1 MSLTPSTPRESSASN
16 LSLNKQV
23 ILDEDEYTE
32 GLSRIIARDFFPTLN
47 HLTAANE
54 YLSAL
59 ESQDPSLINASIR
72 TLQDLGPT
80 PLVRHGQT
88 QTPLRTP
95 ARNGSQSGPNKRRR
109 YDEDLSLDEY
119 QARYTSEDNASFTEI
134 LDDEN
139 KKRRE
144 RFKWAFEAQRRVM
157 DGKLIEDT
165 KRERMLLEGTG
176 ESDARGVGVRPGVRG
191 HITIEKPDILLITQG
206 PKDEAEADEMSQ
218 EKEDA
223 TPEEPSEMKNV
234 MDSTQDDRTPYVSAW
249 KFKARNSL
257 MFAPDADESPYHP
270 PTNPSIPKPVTEGIR
285 EPKSITYSATRLPS
299 PPPESSPEQMVP
311 PSPTRSRID
320 AAISGV
326 RYIPSGE
333 REEGAAGPNGYN
345 YVPTVPSP
353 SPDQLGPAA
362 LKELMTMGTLLST
375 PRLLSSTRDG
385 DQAPMDDVQATP
397 FRINPPSRRE
407 QTGHRLSMKAGKSI
421 REKAA
426 LLAGGS
432 KTPRAKGDMAPP
444 SAGMTPRRTAANL
457 TPAARNL
464 LARSTGQKETSTPLR
479 PSIGGSIFDGSSKSS
494 KGVERDLKNVK
505 WTPSPMTRR

>member
-1 MSLTPSTPRESSASN
+1 KWWQARNEGADGACDLPLTMSLTPSTSRESSTSN
-16 LSLNKQV
+16 VSVNKQI
-23 ILDEDEYTE
+23 ILEEDEYTE

-59 ESQDPSLINASIR
+59 ESQDPSLINNSIR

-109 YDEDLSLDEY
+109 YEEDLSLDEY

-134 LDDEN
+134 LDEEN

-144 RFKWAFEAQRRVM
+144 RFKWAFEAQRKVM
-157 DGKLIEDT
+157 DGRLIEDT

-176 ESDARGVGVRPGVRG
+176 ENDAR
-191 HITIEKPDILLITQG
+191 G
-206 PKDEAEADEMSQ
+206 PKDEAETEEVLQ
-218 EKEDA
+218 EKEDVIL
-223 TPEEPSEMKNV
+223 EESSETKDV
-234 MDSTQDDRTPYVSAW
+234 MGPTQDDRTPYVSAW
-249 KFKARNSL
+249 KFKARNNL

-270 PTNPSIPKPVTEGIR
+270 PANPSIPKAVTEGIR
-285 EPKSITYSATRLPS
+285 EPKSITHSATRLPS
-299 PPPESSPEQMVP
+299 PPPETSPEQIVP

-326 RYIPSGE
+326 RYVPSGE

-345 YVPTVPSP
+345 YVPTIPSP

-375 PRLLSSTRDG
+375 PRLLSSARDG
-385 DQAPMDDVQATP
+385 DQAPMDDIQATP
-397 FRINPPSRRE
+397 FRINAPSRRE
-407 QTGHRLSMKAGKSI
+407 QTGHRLSMKASKSI

-432 KTPRAKGDMAPP
+432 KKGDMAPP
-444 SAGMTPRRTAANL
+444 SVGMTPKRTAANL

-479 PSIGGSIFDGSSKSS
+479 PSIGGSIFDGNSKGS